1 MICALAV
8 HSVDPDPRVNPRITA
23 VIRIVMIKMIYEAVA
38 AIPIWKGMYALSYRY
53 MLRVRAF

>member
-1 MICALAV
+1 MAN
-8 HSVDPDPRVNPRITA
+8 HSVDPAPWVNPRITA
-23 VIRIVMIKMIYEAVA
+23 VISRVMIKIIYEAVA